1 MAGTDDDIGR
11 AVDSYAAS
19 LACRGPRPT
28 ALTEREL
35 ERSDRDS
42 ASAALAASITNRLA
56 TVASRVLLMPL
67 MVLDRVIKETVKYS
81 RRIV

>member
-11 AVDSYAAS
+11 AVDSYAAP

-35 ERSDRDS
+35 GRSGRDR

-56 TVASRVLLMPL
+56 MAASRVLLMPPT
-67 MVLDRVIKETVKYS
+67 VLDRVIKETVKYS
-81 RRIV
+81 CRIV